1 MKKSFVA
8 AIAWSVFFLCTLTL
22 AFGAQE
28 EEAKEKPSVFFPE
41 SDYTFESVFEGTQ
54 VLHDFVIQ
62 NKGAEALD
70 VKRVSGG

>member
-8 AIAWSVFFLCTLTL
+8 AVACAIFLLCSLIL
-22 AFGAQE
+22 AVDAQAE
-28 EEAKEKPSVFFPE
+28 ESKEKPSVFFPE
-41 SDYTFESVFEGTQ
+41 SNYTFESVFEGIQ

-62 NKGAEALD
+62 NKGTEALD